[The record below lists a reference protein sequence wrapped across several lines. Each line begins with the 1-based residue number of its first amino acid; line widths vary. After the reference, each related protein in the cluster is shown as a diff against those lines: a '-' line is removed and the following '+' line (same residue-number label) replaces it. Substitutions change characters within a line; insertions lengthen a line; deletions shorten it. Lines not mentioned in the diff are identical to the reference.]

1 MGTRPE
7 KHNVIAWAAST
18 LAICMAAYHLMSTQV
33 VLFSHIP
40 FLNIHLA
47 FGLGVVFLQAAE
59 RGGKTRPVFLLAL
72 LLGLLAAAYIHV
84 EADELVDREGFPT
97 AVDTAIGTLLI
108 VLVIVGT
115 WVSFGPVLPGLAAV
129 GIVYAFLGPYF
140 PEPFFHGGIE
150 PVRLVAMLTT
160 DLSGI
165 YGTLL
170 FISASYLAI
179 FLVFGSTIEHS
190 GAVRFFIDM
199 PLALFRNVKGGGA
212 YAAVVA
218 SAFEG
223 MGSGSPTANVVT
235 SGTFTI
241 PLMKKQGLPPA
252 VAGAVEAAASTGG
265 QIMPPV
271 MGAVAFV
278 MAEFTGVSYL
288 TICGYAVIPAI
299 LYFSA
304 VGFSVHF
311 YIRATKLAEAP
322 AQGLPPLL
330 AFVWDLKF
338 LLPIV
343 MLVGVMVAD
352 YTPGMAAFWAVISL
366 ILVSMPRRPGAA
378 YLRTIARCLD
388 DGGRRAAEF
397 ALVMACISIFVKI
410 ATATGIA
417 IKFPLLLSDLSGGSL
432 LWGYVLTAFA
442 LAVLGM
448 ELPTVPAYI
457 IVAVVCV
464 PALVRLGANPLQAHF
479 FALYYSVLSAL
490 TPPVALAA
498 LAAARLAGADYFKT
512 AWWSIKFGYLAFIV
526 PFLYAYNPA
535 LMALGSWSVMLYS
548 SAAALLG
555 SFFIAAFMQGYYLR
569 PTTPIE
575 RILLGAAAFFFFAF
589 AVKPGIAFLAGA
601 MALALFVTAK
611 QARWRARF
619 NPRYVEPPGRAFN
632 GSTDRK

>member
-1 MGTRPE
+1 MISR
-7 KHNVIAWAAST
+7 AAST
-18 LAICMAAYHLMSTQV
+18 LAICMAAYHLMSTQA

-59 RGGKTRPVFLLAL
+59 RGGKARPVFLLAL

-84 EADELVDREGFPT
+84 EADELVDREGFPN
-97 AVDTAIGTLLI
+97 AVDTAVGT
-108 VLVIVGT
+108 VLVILVVAGT
-115 WVSFGPVLPGLAAV
+115 YESFGPVLPSLAAV

-170 FISASYLAI
+170 FISASYLAL
-179 FLVFGSTIEHS
+179 FLVLGSSIEHS

-218 SAFEG
+218 SALCG

-235 SGTFTI
+235 TGTFTI
-241 PLMKKQGLPPA
+241 PLMKRQGLAPQA
-252 VAGAVEAAASTGG
+252 AGGVEAAASTGG

-288 TICGYAVIPAI
+288 TICGYAIIPAI

-311 YIRATKLAEAP
+311 HVRSSNLRDAP
-322 AQGLPPLL
+322 AEGLPPLRTFL
-330 AFVWDLKF
+330 WDLKY

-343 MLVGVMVAD
+343 VLVGVLVAG
-352 YTPGMAAFWAVISL
+352 YTPGMAAFWAIISL

-432 LWGYVLTAFA
+432 LWSYVLTAFA

-457 IVAVVCV
+457 IVAVVAV
-464 PALVRLGANPLQAHF
+464 PALVRLGANPIQAHF
-479 FALYYSVLSAL
+479 FALYFSVLSAL
-490 TPPVALAA
+490 TPPVALAS
-498 LAAARLAGADYFKT
+498 LAAARVAGADYFKT

-526 PFLYAYNPA
+526 PFLFAYNPA
-535 LMALGSWSVMLYS
+535 LMALGTPAQVL
-548 SAAALLG
+548 SAAAGALLG
-555 SFFIAAFMQGYYLR
+555 CFAIAACLQGHYLHVASLLDR
-569 PTTPIE
+569 V
-575 RILLGAAAFFFFAF
+575 LLGAAAFFFLAF

-619 NPRYVEPPGRAFN
+619 NPRYTEPPGRAFN
-632 GSTDRK
+632 GSTNRE

>member
-1 MGTRPE
+1 MGIQPE
-7 KHNVIAWAAST
+7 ARNTIAWAASA
-18 LAICMAAYHLMSTQV
+18 LAVCMAVYHLLSTQI

-47 FGLGVVFLQAAE
+47 FGLSVVFLQAAE
-59 RGGKTRPVFLLAL
+59 RRGRTRYLFLLAL
-72 LLGLLAAAYIHV
+72 FLGLLAAAYIHI
-84 EADELVDREGFPT
+84 EADALVDREGFPT
-97 AVDTAIGTLLI
+97 AVDTA
-108 VLVIVGT
+108 VGT
-115 WVSFGPVLPGLAAV
+115 ILIILAVAGTYASFGPVLPILAAV
-129 GIVYAFLGPYF
+129 GIAYAFLGPLL

-150 PVRLVAMLTT
+150 PVRLIAMLTT

-170 FISASYLAI
+170 FISASYLAL
-179 FLVFGSTIEHS
+179 FLVLGSSIEHS

-218 SAFEG
+218 SALCG

-235 SGTFTI
+235 TGTFTI
-241 PLMKKQGLPPA
+241 PLMKRQGLAPQA
-252 VAGAVEAAASTGG
+252 AGGVEAAASTGG

-278 MAEFTGVSYL
+278 MAEFTGVPYL
-288 TICGYAVIPAI
+288 TICGYAAIPAV

-311 YIRATKLAEAP
+311 HVRSSKLRDAP
-322 AQGLPPLL
+322 AEGLPPLRVFL
-330 AFVWDLKF
+330 WDLKY
-338 LLPIV
+338 LLPIIV
-343 MLVGVMVAD
+343 LVGVLVAG

-366 ILVSMPRRPGAA
+366 FLASMPRRPGRA

-417 IKFPLLLSDLSGGSL
+417 IKFPLLLSDLSGNSL

-457 IVAVVCV
+457 IVAVVAV
-464 PALVRLGANPLQAHF
+464 PALVKLGANPLQAHF
-479 FALYYSVLSAL
+479 FALYFSVLSAL
-490 TPPVALAA
+490 TPPVALAS
-498 LAAARLAGADYFKT
+498 LAASRVAGAEYFKT
-512 AWWSIKFGYLAFIV
+512 AWWSLKFGYLAFIV
-526 PFLYAYNPA
+526 PFLFAYNPA
-535 LMALGSWSVMLYS
+535 IMALGSAGEIL
-548 SAAALLG
+548 SAATGALLG
-555 SFFIAAFMQGYYLR
+555 CVFIAACLQGYYLR
-569 PTTPIE
+569 RASPLE
-575 RILLGAAAFFFFAF
+575 RLLLGGAAFSFFAF
-589 AVKPGIAFLAGA
+589 TVQPGIALFLAGS
-601 MALALFVTAK
+601 ALAALVTLK
-611 QARWRARF
+611 QTQLHERSQPPAAEETPI
-619 NPRYVEPPGRAFN
+619 PR
-632 GSTDRK
+632 